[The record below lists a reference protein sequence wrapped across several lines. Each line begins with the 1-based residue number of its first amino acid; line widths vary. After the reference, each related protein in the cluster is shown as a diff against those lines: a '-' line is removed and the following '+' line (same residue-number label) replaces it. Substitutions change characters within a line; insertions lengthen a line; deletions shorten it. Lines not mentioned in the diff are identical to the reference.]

1 MSAAAAFYYLI
12 PGIYLAFALALTVI
26 AVADRSI
33 ISARWG
39 AATLLI
45 VAVALILDAARPEN
59 DQWLRY
65 LAVVLH
71 FAAIYTGAAAWMA
84 RKRLPPP
91 RSMLVLALVS
101 LALLSP
107 VSPIGQ
113 VLVSRI
119 IALHGFAIITLTP
132 ILALTWGWRKDS
144 AIDRMISIVVL
155 FNTLAYLPRPLML
168 FAIPS
173 DPAAQPAFFE
183 TNLILGQLIALTSV
197 FAFGIVLMLAIGL
210 DALAIQRRQ
219 ASTDELTGIGNR
231 RAMTQA
237 IRQHRSG
244 DWRCGAVIVV
254 DLDHFKHIND
264 RHGHD
269 AGDRV
274 LRDAGA
280 ALARALGSSG
290 RLFRTG
296 GEEFVALVDHAFSD
310 QVTALAM
317 AARREMATVKL
328 RHDAGEDSITAS
340 FGVHRLGPDERDVE
354 AAVRQADQ
362 AVYRAKAEG
371 RDRVVATFDEGGLI
385 TLRSVA

>member
-1 MSAAAAFYYLI
+1 MSAATAFYYLI
-12 PGIYLAFALALTVI
+12 PGIYLAFALALAVI

-33 ISARWG
+33 VSARWG

-45 VAVALILDAARPEN
+45 VAIALILDAARRDE
-59 DQWLRY
+59 DELLRY

-91 RSMLVLALVS
+91 RSMLVLAIISIVI
-101 LALLSP
+101 LAPLSP
-107 VSPIGQ
+107 IAQ
-113 VLVSRI
+113 NLVSRI
-119 IALHGFAIITLTP
+119 IALHGLAIITLAP
-132 ILALTWGWRKDS
+132 ILAQTWRWRKDS

-168 FAIPS
+168 FAMPS
-173 DPAAQPAFFE
+173 DPAAQQAFFT

-210 DALAIQRRQ
+210 DALNIQRRQ
-219 ASTDELTGIGNR
+219 AATDELTGIGNR
-231 RAMTQA
+231 RAMTYA
-237 IRQHRSG
+237 IREHRAG
-244 DWRCGAVIVV
+244 QWRCGAVIVI
-254 DLDHFKHIND
+254 DLDHFKHVND

-280 ALARALGSSG
+280 ALSRAFGGAG

-296 GEEFVALVDHAFSD
+296 GEEFVALIDHAKAD
-310 QVTALAM
+310 QVTQLAM
-317 AARREMATVKL
+317 AARREMASVKL
-328 RHDAGEDSITAS
+328 RHPAGEDSITAS
-340 FGVHRLGPDERDVE
+340 FGVHRLGLEERDVE
-354 AAVRQADQ
+354 AAVKQADQ
-362 AVYRAKAEG
+362 AVYRAKADG